1 MYLYRAPKWSNSLM
15 FNVKKIFGCL
25 ASRAGRGPAVWSR
38 GWSIHH
44 LAAALHGLYGLYDGP
59 CSLEFISI
67 SIPDQY
73 CDEYTLFV
81 IWRFFLRNCFK
92 QIVSTWYW
100 EDLAGKGPK
109 RSCRL
114 SLEYC
119 VFITVSI
126 STELYSSI
134 LSPLDSDPEAEVRV
148 RGHVA
153 RRPQSRTSPGHART
167 RGPRTQDTARVRPT
181 LYAALISK
189 PTFTDFNLES
199 VEDVLLL
206 YSDGFPK
213 LFFGVSSK
221 FWDISTQ

>member
-1 MYLYRAPKWSNSLM
+1 MLSKNTPKCWYLKAWLSVQPFIVWIHHTPLYTIHCWCLM
-15 FNVKKIFGCL
+15 FRKYSA
-25 ASRAGRGPAVWSR
+25 ASHYGRGPVVWSR

-44 LAAALHGLYGLYDGP
+44 LAAALHGLYGLYGLYDGP

-81 IWRFFLRNCFK
+81 IWRFFQRNCYK

-126 STELYSSI
+126 SISSELYSSI
-134 LSPLDSDPEAEVRV
+134 LAPLDSDPEAEVRV

-167 RGPRTQDTARVRPT
+167 RGHEDTDTARVRQT
-181 LYAALISK
+181 LYAALISRRK
-189 PTFTDFNLES
+189 TNFYRL
-199 VEDVLLL
+199 
-206 YSDGFPK
+206 
-213 LFFGVSSK
+213 
-221 FWDISTQ
+221 

>member
-1 MYLYRAPKWSNSLM
+1 M
-15 FNVKKIFGCL
+15 FNVKKIFRCL
-25 ASRAGRGPAVWSR
+25 ALRAGACCLVPGVEHTSLSR
-38 GWSIHH
+38 GSPWSLRSLRSLWWSMLTRVHINIDTWSI
-44 LAAALHGLYGLYDGP
+44 L
-59 CSLEFISI
+59 
-67 SIPDQY
+67 
-73 CDEYTLFV
+73 YTLFV
-81 IWRFFLRNCFK
+81 IWSFFLRNCCK

-134 LSPLDSDPEAEVRV
+134 LSPLDSDTEAEVRV

-167 RGPRTQDTARVRPT
+167 RGPRTPPGWGQLCMRPSSHV
-181 LYAALISK
+181 AK

-199 VEDVLLL
+199 VEDVLL

-213 LFFGVSSK
+213 LFFGVSSN